1 MWVKVKDGR
10 GEGVQLD
17 QPLLLE
23 QEEEKQTNT
32 SPRGWLA
39 VVSSSLSA
47 TGLAAAAAPR

>member
-1 MWVKVKDGR
+1 MWVKAKDGC

-17 QPLLLE
+17 HWLLLE
-23 QEEEKQTNT
+23 QEDEEQKIT
-32 SPRGWLA
+32 SLRGWLA